1 MKERICMKDF
11 SRYLTLTLGFM
22 ILVTIS
28 ISTLTSITRHDNDL
42 LFIISLYENRQYE
55 IAKRQISVFENEYHD
70 SEKLKTVL
78 FIKAN
83 IALLEKRY
91 LFADSLYD
99 YLSGLDIDNTMRGE
113 IWLNKSIIKYE
124 SREYNTALEYLE
136 KSEKA
141 TSDTSL
147 RFQIEMLRGKTQFAL
162 LNYSMAKISF
172 EKSLILRHND
182 PAANLELVKTLHA
195 MDEFVNAKNLVF
207 RISQTEKSMTENL
220 SVINVWLDLQISDE
234 EFGIIT
240 EYEDLLQNK
249 NLQTD
254 ESISIR
260 FAKSHYLQKDYEKS
274 LLLIKSGNK
283 YMSYRK
289 FIEGLIYLDQG
300 QVERADSLFA
310 DISSGFYYDEG
321 YLPDSN
327 EDLVIL
333 SWLERVKILFET
345 YPELA
350 LQEVKKYLSNFPR
363 EEQNPYVIYTYSS
376 LLFRDQKYSE
386 AINNL
391 LYIKHKYNI
400 REIQHNVSAMLG
412 DVWYNAGIMDN
423 ANQAYNNYLNSY
435 PKGKYRS
442 HAQYNIALINFEKG
456 NYDESVKQIDVIL
469 ANKTNAE
476 IAEKSRF
483 LLAEIHYYK
492 LDYNAAL
499 EHYKMI
505 SPVIL
510 PSISVDYRIAQC
522 YYFLGNYSSAAEM
535 IPRMI
540 TNSKYAFQVLML
552 DGNINFNQ
560 RKHSEAFY
568 SYSRAYENA
577 ANDSERNEAN
587 SYKALSLYRLG
598 RFSEASK
605 IYLQLSQDK
614 ESPQAYFL
622 MAAKTSYHAKDY
634 QQSLLLFNQFT
645 EDYPESE
652 YVNFAM
658 ANIGSIYY
666 NQKDYR
672 KAILTWVDLL
682 KRYKTINLFNED
694 EQVILASVFTGLQ
707 WCLRQEADEKI
718 LDDINEMID
727 KFNSEYIKFE
737 LQYLLLKVYFGSEQW
752 DDIIRLADN
761 LREQFP
767 QKENNEIRKY
777 VAASLSK
784 LDRYEEADSIYRKVF
799 EIEPNAD
806 VLTEWAELEFQ
817 AGKSAEA
824 AEKLERALNMDLT
837 IPRFVRL
844 LLNLKEYLPT
854 AFENYWYKWS
864 VKFDP
869 LPDQASNIWMN
880 WNYENKRWQ
889 QAEFLAR
896 QLLLNPD
903 YQIRSKA
910 QFIAATSLYYT
921 EDYDN
926 AIVELYRTIYLY
938 PESNEMVLQSK
949 QYIVRAYLALG
960 QIKEANLV
968 YNEIRSSLSPEEQS
982 ELYNL
987 ILEKQ

>member
-1 MKERICMKDF
+1 MKDF
-11 SRYLTLTLGFM
+11 SRYLTLTLGLM
-22 ILVTIS
+22 ILVS
-28 ISTLTSITRHDNDL
+28 INIGALASITRHDNDL
-42 LFIISLYENRQYE
+42 LFIISLYENRQFE
-55 IAKRQISVFENEYHD
+55 IAKRQIAVFENEYQD

-83 IALLEKRY
+83 IALHERRY
-91 LFADSLYD
+91 LNADSLYD
-99 YLSGLDIDNTMRGE
+99 YLSGLDIDNAMRGE
-113 IWLNKSIIKYE
+113 IWLNKSIIRYE
-124 SREYNTALEYLE
+124 SREYTTALQYLD
-136 KSEKA
+136 KAEKA
-141 TSDTSL
+141 AADTSL
-147 RFQIEMLRGKTQFAL
+147 RYQIAMLRGKTHFAL
-162 LNYSMAKISF
+162 LNYSMARLNL
-172 EKSLILRHND
+172 EKALIFRHND
-182 PAANLELVKTLHA
+182 PSANLELVKTLHA
-195 MDEFVNAKNLVF
+195 MDDFDNAKNLVF

-220 SVINVWLDLQISDE
+220 SVINVWLDQQISDE
-234 EFGIIT
+234 EFGVIK
-240 EYEDLLQNK
+240 EYENLLLSR
-249 NLQTD
+249 NLTTD
-254 ESISIR
+254 ESIKIR
-260 FAKSHYLQKDYEKS
+260 FAKSYYLQKDHDMS
-274 LLLIKSGNK
+274 LMLIKSGTR

-289 FIEGLIYLDQG
+289 FIEGLIYLDLG
-300 QVERADSLFA
+300 QIEKADSLFA

-327 EDLVIL
+327 EDIVLL

-350 LQEVKKYLSNFPR
+350 LLEVKKYLSNFPR

-376 LLFRDQKYSE
+376 LLFRDKNYSE

-391 LYIKHKYNI
+391 LYLKHKYNI

-412 DVWYNAGIMDN
+412 DIWYNAGILEN
-423 ANQAYNNYLNSY
+423 AEQAYNNYLNSY
-435 PKGKYRS
+435 PKGKYRA
-442 HAQYNIALINFEKG
+442 HAQYNIAMINFDRS
-456 NYDESVKQIDVIL
+456 NYNEAEIQINTIL
-469 ANKTNAE
+469 ASVTNAE

-483 LLAEIHYYK
+483 LLAEIYYYK

-499 EHYKMI
+499 VQYKMI
-505 SPVIL
+505 EPVIL
-510 PSISVDYRIAQC
+510 PAISVDYRIAQC
-522 YYFLGNYSSAAEM
+522 YYFLGNYSSAAEL

-560 RKHSEAFY
+560 RKHSEALY
-568 SYSRAYENA
+568 SYSRAYDNA
-577 ANDSERNEAN
+577 TNDSERNEAN

-598 RFSEASK
+598 RFSDASK
-605 IYLQLSQDK
+605 IYLQLSKDE

-634 QQSLLLFNQFT
+634 QQSLLLFNQFI

-672 KAILTWVDLL
+672 NAILTWVDLL
-682 KRYKTINLFNED
+682 RRYKTVNLFNED
-694 EQVILASVFTGLQ
+694 EQIILASVFTGLQ
-707 WCLRQEADEKI
+707 WCLRQEADEKM

-727 KFNSEYIKFE
+727 EFNSEYIKFE

-824 AEKLERALNMDLT
+824 AEKLDRALSMDLT
-837 IPRFVRL
+837 ISRFVRL
-844 LLNLKEYLPT
+844 LLNLKEFLPSS
-854 AFENYWYKWS
+854 FENYWYKWS

-869 LPDQASNIWMN
+869 IPDQASNIWMN

-889 QAEFLAR
+889 QADFLAR

-910 QFIAATSLYYT
+910 QFIVATSLYYM
-921 EDYDN
+921 ENYDN

-938 PESNEMVLQSK
+938 PEADEMVLQSK
-949 QYIVRAYLALG
+949 QYIVRSYLALG
-960 QIKEANLV
+960 QIKEANQV
-968 YNEIRSSLSPEEQS
+968 FNEIRSSLSPEEQS
-982 ELYNL
+982 ELFNL
-987 ILEKQ
+987 LLEKQ